1 MTSTLQKSPSP
12 DFATKGRRS
21 PGFGDD
27 SSSDEQDGEIVIKKE
42 LFRTPTIKQDMEG
55 SFSSPNINVR
65 MSPLLSAL
73 RDAVSSVH
81 NLEDYEIVEKIGA
94 GFFAEVY
101 KVSSR
106 AERGNSLPL

>member
-1 MTSTLQKSPSP
+1 MMSTLHQSPSP
-12 DFATKGRRS
+12 EFGTKGRRS

-27 SSSDEQDGEIVIKKE
+27 SSSDEQDGERVFKE
-42 LFRTPTIKQDMEG
+42 FIRSPTLKQDMDDG
-55 SFSSPNINVR
+55 CFSSPNSNVR

-101 KVSSR
+101 KVR
-106 AERGNSLPL
+106 ARV